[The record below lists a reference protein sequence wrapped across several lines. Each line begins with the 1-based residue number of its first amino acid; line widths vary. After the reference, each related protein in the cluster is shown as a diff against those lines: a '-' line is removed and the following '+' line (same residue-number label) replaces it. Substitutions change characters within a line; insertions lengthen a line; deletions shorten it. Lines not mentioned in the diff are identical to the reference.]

1 MDLMVAGAYALLP
14 SCSRRSSVADVI
26 KAVRKKIIHLHFLKL
41 VPMCFRNNRTLY
53 HDTYEHIYYVII
65 VMTNG

>member
-1 MDLMVAGAYALLP
+1 MDLMVAGVYALLP

-41 VPMCFRNNRTLY
+41 GSYVFSKQQNTLS
-53 HDTYEHIYYVII
+53 
-65 VMTNG
+65 